1 MLVFCFAPS
10 NLCGI
15 HLQSMLLVNTS
26 SLPRAI
32 ELTSIGRPTAYCW
45 SVHCDNVGRG
55 AGTST
60 GHAPAESRPFA
71 GRATAR
77 ARRARVRS
85 HGPRPD
91 LMGADD
97 AALARLACSAADRR
111 PPSCGEP
118 RFPGAEGIPAA
129 GMGHAH
135 ACPAARLPEHPH
147 RGAGPGDELS
157 SLVCCPGPAPWVV
170 VGWRRDAGV
179 ECPRARCCCC
189 ARPASVLGRLL
200 ACGF

>member
-26 SLPRAI
+26 SLPRAL
-32 ELTSIGRPTAYCW
+32 ELTCIGRPTAYCW

-97 AALARLACSAADRR
+97 AALARLAPPPTDPILRR
-111 PPSCGEP
+111 APLSRRRGNPLP
-118 RFPGAEGIPAA
+118 RVPAGASV
-129 GMGHAH
+129 
-135 ACPAARLPEHPH
+135 R
-147 RGAGPGDELS
+147 RRGPGDESS
-157 SLVCCPGPAPWVV
+157 SLVYCPSPAPWV

-179 ECPRARCCCC
+179 ECPRAPCCC
-189 ARPASVLGRLL
+189 A
-200 ACGF
+200 CGVVWGF